1 MNATNQAKTKKAAPA
16 KAVRRAPRIVRLG
29 MIGLGP
35 RGESLVAAA
44 RDLANVEI
52 SAICDVRR
60 ERVEKMLGIFRRNGK
75 PAPTAYSDA
84 AALIADPSVEG
95 VLIPTSWNSHLA
107 LAAEAMSAGKYA
119 AIEVGGASSIEELW
133 QLVHAAE
140 KTGVSCMMLENCC
153 FGRDELMVLN
163 MVRQGLF
170 GETVYAEGGYQHCL
184 AEMGHGLE
192 ARNERAVH
200 NYFRN
205 ADLYPTHQLGP
216 IAKTLD
222 INRGNRFLSLTSTAS
237 RPGGFAADAV
247 ATYGHDG
254 RWGDARFAMG
264 DVVTTVIKCARGQ
277 LISLTH
283 CVSLPRPYSRHAV
296 IQGTRGCWDADAGG
310 IYVEGVSKVTH
321 PIDAAGNPYEEH
333 HWDPVEKYRRK
344 YEHPIWRDYLRRGVV
359 GGHGGMDGLVLEA
372 FSDAI
377 REGRPTPIDVYDV
390 AAWMA
395 TTALSEQSIALGSA
409 PVYYPDFTNGKWMTR
424 GRDTA
429 SGKYA
434 L

>member
-1 MNATNQAKTKKAAPA
+1 MKTTEKKKAAAA
-16 KAVRRAPRIVRLG
+16 KTVRRAPRTVRLG

-35 RGESLVAAA
+35 RGESLVAALKG
-44 RDLANVEI
+44 LANVEV
-52 SAICDVRR
+52 SAICDVRKDR
-60 ERVEKMLGIFRRNGK
+60 IEKMLGIFRRNGK
-75 PAPTAYSDA
+75 PAPTAYTDFGK
-84 AALIADPSVEG
+84 LIADPSVEG
-95 VLIPTSWNSHLA
+95 VLVPTSWNSHLA
-107 LAAEAMSAGKYA
+107 IAAEAMAAGKYA
-119 AIEVGGASSIEELW
+119 AIEVGGASSIDELW
-133 QLVHAAE
+133 KLVHAAE

-153 FGRDELMVLN
+153 FGRNELMVLN

-192 ARNERAVH
+192 SRNERSIH
-200 NYFRN
+200 NFFRN
-205 ADLYPTHQLGP
+205 CDLYPTHQLGP
-216 IAKTLD
+216 IAKTFD
-222 INRGNRFLSLTSTAS
+222 INRGNRFLSLTSSATRAA
-237 RPGGFAADAV
+237 GFAADAL
-247 ATYGHDG
+247 AKYGHDG
-254 RWGDARFAMG
+254 KWGDARFAMG

-283 CVSLPRPYSRHAV
+283 CVSLPRPYSRHGV
-296 IQGTRGCWDADAGG
+296 IQGTRGIWDEDVGG
-310 IYVEGVSKVTH
+310 IYVEGISKVTH
-321 PIDAAGNPYEEH
+321 PLDAAGNPYEEH
-333 HWDPVEKYRRK
+333 HWDPVDKFRRK

-359 GGHGGMDGLVLEA
+359 DGHGGMDGLVLAA
-372 FSDAI
+372 FADAI

-409 PVYYPDFTNGKWMTR
+409 PVAYPDFTNGAWMTR

>member
-1 MNATNQAKTKKAAPA
+1 
-16 KAVRRAPRIVRLG
+16 
-29 MIGLGP
+29 
-35 RGESLVAAA
+35 
-44 RDLANVEI
+44 
-52 SAICDVRR
+52 
-60 ERVEKMLGIFRRNGK
+60 
-75 PAPTAYSDA
+75 
-84 AALIADPSVEG
+84 
-95 VLIPTSWNSHLA
+95 
-107 LAAEAMSAGKYA
+107 
-119 AIEVGGASSIEELW
+119 
-133 QLVHAAE
+133 
-140 KTGVSCMMLENCC
+140 
-153 FGRDELMVLN
+153 
-163 MVRQGLF
+163 
-170 GETVYAEGGYQHCL
+170 
-184 AEMGHGLE
+184 
-192 ARNERAVH
+192 
-200 NYFRN
+200 
-205 ADLYPTHQLGP
+205 
-216 IAKTLD
+216 
-222 INRGNRFLSLTSTAS
+222 
-237 RPGGFAADAV
+237 
-247 ATYGHDG
+247 
-254 RWGDARFAMG
+254 
-264 DVVTTVIKCARGQ
+264 
-277 LISLTH
+277 
-283 CVSLPRPYSRHAV
+283 VSLPRPYSRHAV